1 MATLRP
7 LTPRPELV
15 VGDDNSRVQSPD
27 TTNVGRAGPVARE
40 RCIFAIPLNGSG
52 PVQLARITAISG
64 GGAYLADPLGNVIGE
79 PKGVWCH
86 RILYARWTEDTRRLA
101 G

>member
-1 MATLRP
+1 MTLLRP

-15 VGDDNSRVQSPD
+15 VGDDSARVQAPD
-27 TTNVGRAGPVARE
+27 GTQLATSGPLGRE

-52 PVQLARITAISG
+52 PVQLGKLTALRG
-64 GGAYLADPLGNVIGE
+64 DGAYLADPGGNVIGE
-79 PKGVWCH
+79 PTDVWCH
-86 RILYARWTEDTRRLA
+86 RILYARWTEDTRRL